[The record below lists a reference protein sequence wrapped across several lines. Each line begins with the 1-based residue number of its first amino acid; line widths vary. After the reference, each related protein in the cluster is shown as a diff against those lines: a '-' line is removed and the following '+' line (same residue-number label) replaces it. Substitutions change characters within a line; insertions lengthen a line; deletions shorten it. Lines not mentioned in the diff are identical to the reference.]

1 MTANG
6 SASMNCDEL
15 VELATAYLE
24 QALDPETRA
33 QFDLHLLDCPGCEN
47 YLQQLVAT
55 IETLNRTS
63 DDQLDPDFRRRLL
76 QAFRDRE

>member
-1 MTANG
+1 MTAN
-6 SASMNCDEL
+6 SSESMDCDEL

-24 QALDPETRA
+24 QVLDLETRA

-47 YLQQLVAT
+47 YLQQLIAT

-76 QAFRDRE
+76 QAFRDCQ